1 MVAVL
6 GAVGAVSDRGEEAA
20 AGGEPGYVLAV
31 CEGAA
36 CVPAV
41 PVPDAPLG
49 VAVGWLADRA
59 SRFRAKGMLGS
70 VALLDARTGAVVAR
84 RRVWP

>member
-1 MVAVL
+1 MS
-6 GAVGAVSDRGEEAA
+6 GRGDD
-20 AGGEPGYVLAV
+20 AGERPGYVIAV

-41 PVPDAPLG
+41 PVPDVPLA
-49 VAVGWLADRA
+49 VAVGWLGELAA
-59 SRFRAKGMLGS
+59 RFRAKGMLGRL
-70 VALLDARTGAVVAR
+70 ALLDGRTGAVVAS

>member
-1 MVAVL
+1 M
-6 GAVGAVSDRGEEAA
+6 SDRGERND
-20 AGGEPGYVLAV
+20 AGGDPRYVIAV

-41 PVPDAPLG
+41 PVPDVPRA
-49 VAVGWLADRA
+49 VAIGWLAELA
-59 SRFRAKGMLGS
+59 ARFRAKGRLGR
-70 VALLDARTGAVVAR
+70 VVLLDGRTGAVVAT